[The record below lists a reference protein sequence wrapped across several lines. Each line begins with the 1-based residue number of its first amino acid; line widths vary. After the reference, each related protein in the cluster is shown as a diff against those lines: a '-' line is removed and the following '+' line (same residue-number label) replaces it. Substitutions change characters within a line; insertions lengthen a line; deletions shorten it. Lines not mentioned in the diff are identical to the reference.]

1 MISRFKFE
9 MNKKA
14 PRKGPKRSKSDASC
28 LGELSPN
35 FLKESPLLKELQV
48 TQDKRSEGFKIVI
61 TNCAQES
68 AGKEE
73 GRSTPRSS

>member
-1 MISRFKFE
+1 

-14 PRKGPKRSKSDASC
+14 ARKGLKRSKSDA
-28 LGELSPN
+28 LGEVSPN

-61 TNCAQES
+61 TNCAQE

-73 GRSTPRSS
+73 GVLPQ